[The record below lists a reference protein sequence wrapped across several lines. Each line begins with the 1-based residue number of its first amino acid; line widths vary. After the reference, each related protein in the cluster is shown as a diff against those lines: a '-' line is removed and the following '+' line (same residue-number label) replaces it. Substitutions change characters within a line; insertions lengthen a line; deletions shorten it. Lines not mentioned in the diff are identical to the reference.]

1 MCTKDFILASGSPQR
16 KRLLEQI
23 GYIPKLIE
31 PADIDETPFKSEK
44 ASAYVKRMAL
54 EKGLHVAEKHPG
66 EIVLSCD
73 TVVVVGNRIIQKA
86 HDDKEQERV
95 MRMLSGKTHRVLSAV
110 CVVNKDGRA
119 SVKLN
124 TTKMVVKRM
133 SEDEIKSYV
142 AGHDWV
148 GCSGYRSEGLMEAFV
163 KKIMGSTS
171 GVIGLPLYETK
182 NLLNSAGIK

>member
-1 MCTKDFILASGSPQR
+1 M
-16 KRLLEQI
+16 
-23 GYIPKLIE
+23 
-31 PADIDETPFKSEK
+31 
-44 ASAYVKRMAL
+44 
-54 EKGLHVAEKHPG
+54 AEKHPG
-66 EIVLSCD
+66 KIVLSCD

-86 HDDKEQERV
+86 HDDREQERV

-133 SEDEIKSYV
+133 TEDEIKSYV